1 MPLRQSDSVRT
12 AKADAAVDLLDVG
25 SGTAAGYA
33 EIRTG
38 SQPATPAT
46 AATGTVLATVALQ
59 NPAFGAAAAG
69 VATLNDPASVNASAT
84 GTAGWVRFYNR
95 SGAVVFDGDVT
106 ATGGG
111 GVMTLSSTS
120 LTSGAP
126 VDITGGTWTEP
137 MA

>member
-1 MPLRQSDSVRT
+1 MPLRQSDSVRN

-25 SGTAAGYA
+25 GAGTIKIYS
-33 EIRTG
+33 G

-46 AATGTVLATVALQ
+46 AASGTLLATVTLPS
-59 NPAFGAAAAG
+59 PAFGSASAVG
-69 VATLNDPASVNASAT
+69 ATLNDPASVNASAS
-84 GTAGWVRFYNR
+84 GTAGWARFAD
-95 SGAVVFDGDVT
+95 GAGTTRFDGDVT

-111 GVMTLSSTS
+111 GVVTLSSTS

-137 MA
+137 MS